1 MTSHEVRKPVAN
13 LLGLAEVAG
22 DPTMNAAEM
31 EELFKAIKFSA
42 KELDDFTRKLIGF
55 IQEIKSKHLNKE

>member
-22 DPTMNAAEM
+22 DPAMNAEEM

-42 KELDDFTRKLIGF
+42 SELDNFTRKLIGF
-55 IQEIKSKHLNKE
+55 IHQIKSKHLNKE